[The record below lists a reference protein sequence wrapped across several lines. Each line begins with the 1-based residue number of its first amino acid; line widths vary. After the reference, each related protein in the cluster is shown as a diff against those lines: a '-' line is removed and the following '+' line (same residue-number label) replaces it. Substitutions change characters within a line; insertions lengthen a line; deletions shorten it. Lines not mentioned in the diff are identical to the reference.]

1 MKLWR
6 VAGVTEWQLQETLQ
20 LLSHVI
26 SGRHVPILTFSSI
39 FFLTFISDS
48 VLTN

>member
-1 MKLWR
+1 MKPWR

-26 SGRHVPILTFSSI
+26 SGRHVPILTFSS